1 MAGKTPA
8 YDLVSTHD
16 PLSRLTPEGL
26 ERAPVRIIL
35 HEPEI
40 PQNSGSI
47 ARLCAATRTALHL
60 VEPVAFELSSKK
72 LKRAGLDYWPHV
84 EMFLHRD
91 LAELETLADRS
102 GGRIVITSKKA
113 ATPYHEFRFRPGDW
127 IVFGKETKG
136 LPDPVLDRYRDRA
149 VTIPIYT
156 ESVRSLNLANAASI
170 VLYEA
175 LRQTSGLPG
184 SPLK

>member
-1 MAGKTPA
+1 MR
-8 YDLVSTHD
+8 DLVSTHD
-16 PLSRLTPEGL
+16 PLSPLTPEGL
-26 ERAPVRIIL
+26 RRAPVRVVL

-40 PQNSGSI
+40 PQNTGSI

-60 VEPVAFELSSKK
+60 VEPAGFELSSRK

-84 EMFLHRD
+84 EMFTHPDFGTLER
-91 LAELETLADRS
+91 LAAS
-102 GGRIVITSKKA
+102 AGGRIVVTSKKA
-113 ATPYHEFRFRPGDW
+113 ALPYHEFQFRPGDW

-136 LPDPVLDRYRDRA
+136 LPDTLLDRYATAA

-175 LRQTSGLPG
+175 LRQTGGLP
-184 SPLK
+184 SRE